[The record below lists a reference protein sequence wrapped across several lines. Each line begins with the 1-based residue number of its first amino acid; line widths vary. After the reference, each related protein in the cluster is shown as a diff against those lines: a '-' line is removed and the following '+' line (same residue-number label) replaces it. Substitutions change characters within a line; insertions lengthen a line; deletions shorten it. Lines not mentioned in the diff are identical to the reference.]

1 MKTIGDGM
9 VFVERIEDLLKE
21 NITVDIDLINKNKE
35 KKSNIKNKGIS
46 TKKPEDQFR
55 DFQKEIFSILQKV
68 GYEIIPMGRC
78 PFDAVSKNK
87 DKVLLTCVH
96 KYDNKFIKIAQIVS
110 SISKITEKH
119 AVLFTDSKI
128 KKHNIEGT
136 PLIVKKE
143 LKRIRGPEEII
154 DLILERM
161 SYNN

>member
-1 MKTIGDGM
+1 MS
-9 VFVERIEDLLKE
+9 FW
-21 NITVDIDLINKNKE
+21 
-35 KKSNIKNKGIS
+35 
-46 TKKPEDQFR
+46 
-55 DFQKEIFSILQKV
+55 
-68 GYEIIPMGRC
+68 C

-96 KYDNKFIKIAQIVS
+96 KYDNKFVKRAQIVS

-119 AVLFTDSKI
+119 AVLFTDNKI

-143 LKRIRGPEEII
+143 LKKIRGPEEII

-161 SYNN
+161 SYNNWPNFYK